1 MKRLSKKCILEGYS
15 GLKSAHVIESKTPVI
30 RCPREV
36 LVKVQSS
43 SLNPLDKRMA
53 DGYGSN
59 VLESLRIAQSGLVG
73 SGSSSFPLV
82 LGRDVSGTVVDSGG
96 DAKSGF

>member
-1 MKRLSKKCILEGYS
+1 MRNWKSVSDIL
-15 GLKSAHVIESKTPVI
+15 
-30 RCPREV
+30 
-36 LVKVQSS
+36 
-43 SLNPLDKRMA
+43 
-53 DGYGSN
+53 
-59 VLESLRIAQSGLVG
+59 GLVG